1 MATPSIYSPPWP
13 RDLMKQAPPH
23 LYSAALPQPRPFSGS
38 QPFQFILNLC
48 VVLRSP
54 PSHAYNLRPRL
65 GRDPIPI
72 ITPFSR
78 FILNNDGTKFLLLLA
93 CVNFKTYCIRARV
106 TCACI
111 CTHTCVILYERVHV

>member
-1 MATPSIYSPPWP
+1 VATPSIYSPPWPP

-38 QPFQFILNLC
+38 QPFQFILNLR
-48 VVLRSP
+48 VVLRPP
-54 PSHAYNLRPRL
+54 PSHAYNLRTRL

-72 ITPFSR
+72 ITPFSQ

-93 CVNFKTYCIRARV
+93 CVNFKTYCIRAR
-106 TCACI
+106 
-111 CTHTCVILYERVHV
+111 HMCVYMHAHMCHFI